1 MTGTSPMKINEYLAF
16 AGNVQQKVE
25 AILQEER
32 EFNVQYQQWKK
43 QYDDWRE
50 QNQSKNKDRIKEKRA
65 QWVSFYGH

>member
-1 MTGTSPMKINEYLAF
+1 MKINEYLAF

-50 QNQSKNKDRIKEKRA
+50 QNQSKNKNRIKEKRT
-65 QWVSFYGH
+65 QWISFCGH